1 LRDELH
7 LKAITGDN
15 GERKG
20 IAQLHN
26 SLRRF
31 QNGDDIKGIDRKE
44 VRYIYPVLAFLDHS
58 FTSPYL
64 SDYYNEHFDR
74 DGLRARPKRVIT
86 SVFSITIND
95 LENAL
100 PYTAEHSLSE
110 IPDSYSIRNRNL
122 RPEEKQFRIPILNG
136 KKPGVDVAR
145 ERFDKFGEEFHA
157 SRFPG
162 VPFPGR
168 HPA

>member
-1 LRDELH
+1 VKASILTTAAKYSFSASTLRDELH

-20 IAQLHN
+20 VAQLHN

-31 QNGDDIKGIDRKE
+31 QNGDDINGVDRKE
-44 VRYIYPVLAFLDHS
+44 VKYIYPVLAFLDHS

-64 SDYYNEHFDR
+64 NDYYNEHFDR

-86 SVFSITIND
+86 SVFSITIHD
-95 LENAL
+95 PENSL

-110 IPDSYSIRNRNL
+110 ILDSPSRLIAPKNGAAFT
-122 RPEEKQFRIPILNG
+122 KQ
-136 KKPGVDVAR
+136 
-145 ERFDKFGEEFHA
+145 
-157 SRFPG
+157 
-162 VPFPGR
+162 
-168 HPA
+168 